1 MCNRVGTPD
10 NVSGHTYALFYLS
23 PSHPFLY
30 THIFQCKHTLS
41 FTLILPLNPLFL
53 YTHTRISSSST
64 RGPHCVAIYPFTAEG
79 EGELSLTAGDTIE
92 LLERVGAEWLK
103 GRRGEDMGI
112 FPSQF
117 VEIKVDLP
125 SSDMKS
131 PGPSTGPTGMT

>member
-1 MCNRVGTPD
+1 MQ
-10 NVSGHTYALFYLS
+10 TY
-23 PSHPFLY
+23 
-30 THIFQCKHTLS
+30 
-41 FTLILPLNPLFL
+41 PLFHINPPSQPPFSL
-53 YTHTRISSSST
+53 HAHTRISSSFT
-64 RGPHCVAIYPFTAEG
+64 RGPHCVAVYPFTAEG

-103 GRRGEDMGI
+103 GRRGEDTGI

-125 SSDMKS
+125 SSDVKS